1 MQAALGVPP
10 FIEGVNVNRP
20 FQAFGA
26 LLILLALAMLAV
38 NSGSRTTMFDRPP
51 PKAKAYLPPRNS
63 RLGGMYVV
71 VLPASDVGNDEAVD
85 TAIILPMS
93 EVAPE
98 PSDPAEADNRTLY
111 DAAYDVAIYG
121 ELAGNA
127 DAAGAASRQAASH
140 TPVRS
145 GQWLLR
151 FAASSLNQLAW
162 ACEAAARQLE
172 NAESESVASKA
183 ELSPR

>member
-51 PKAKAYLPPRNS
+51 PKAKTYLPPRNS
-63 RLGGMYVV
+63 RLGGIYVV
-71 VLPASDVGNDEAVD
+71 VLPASDVENDEALE
-85 TAIILPMS
+85 TAITLPVS
-93 EVAPE
+93 EIAAE
-98 PSDPAEADNRTLY
+98 PSDPSEADNRTLY
-111 DAAYDVAIYG
+111 DAAYDVAVYG
-121 ELAGNA
+121 ELAGNVGP
-127 DAAGAASRQAASH
+127 AAAASQQAASH

-151 FAASSLNQLAW
+151 FAASSLNQLGR

-172 NAESESVASKA
+172 TAGSESVASMGD
-183 ELSPR
+183 LPPR